1 MNDTIVKN
9 AKSVV
14 DKVINTAK
22 EVIKDNPRFTKEALL
37 NSKKYSTKKD
47 VINTLVKPNE
57 KLTIEEMDKRLDEF
71 YKKGV
76 K

>member
-1 MNDTIVKN
+1 MNTIIKN
-9 AKSVV
+9 AKNVV
-14 DKVINTAK
+14 NKVINSAK
-22 EVIKDNPRFTKEALL
+22 EVIEDNPRFTKEALI
-37 NSKKYSTKKD
+37 NSKKYNTKKD

-76 K
+76 N

>member
-1 MNDTIVKN
+1 MDTIVKN
-9 AKSVV
+9 AKNVV
-14 DKVINTAK
+14 NKVINSAK
-22 EVIKDNPRFTKEALL
+22 EVIKDNPRFTKEALI
-37 NSKKYSTKKD
+37 NSKKYNTKKD

-76 K
+76 N